1 MWCKLK
7 SVRTIESVRPFEL
20 FFSTVWFVLQLLVCV
35 LLLAIVQQQ
44 VYCDYNPHDYNLDLK
59 KFEYFKYPPYR
70 GNQRPVQDASVAE
83 KAIAVVKYF
92 HNLLAGHPIQQ
103 RKYYVPFDPNRGLQ
117 MRDAYQRQFG
127 YRGENLIALVGNGY
141 SPKALRYYGAIGK
154 HFGKY

>member
-7 SVRTIESVRPFEL
+7 S
-20 FFSTVWFVLQLLVCV
+20 LLVCV
-35 LLLAIVQQQ
+35 LLLAIVLQQ